1 MGQDEAPAQ
10 PQPQTPAPT
19 PAPPKP
25 AEKSSTSKFLDVVL
39 PFALGGASGM
49 TATCFIQPVDM
60 VKVRI
65 QIKSEEVSKLKAQG
79 KPVSSVSPF
88 VVIKEIM
95 ASGPLTFY
103 KGYFL
108 LIKVRE
114 IFSFHQESTRL

>member
-1 MGQDEAPAQ
+1 MAQDGQPAQ
-10 PQPQTPAPT
+10 PQVQAPAPT

-25 AEKSSTSKFLDVVL
+25 AEKSSTTKFLDAVL

-79 KPVSSVSPF
+79 KPVTSVSPF

-95 ASGPLTFY
+95 STGGILTFY
-103 KGYFL
+103 KG
-108 LIKVRE
+108 
-114 IFSFHQESTRL
+114 